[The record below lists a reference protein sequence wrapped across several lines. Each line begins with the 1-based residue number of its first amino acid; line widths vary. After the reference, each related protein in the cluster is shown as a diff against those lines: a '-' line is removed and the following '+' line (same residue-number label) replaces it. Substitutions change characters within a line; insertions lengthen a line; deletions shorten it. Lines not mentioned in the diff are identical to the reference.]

1 MSETEKPLFI
11 YSFLFSYT
19 ITFALLDL
27 VFFQQHTFQDTTRT
41 LESRHR
47 SFALPCRR
55 TLKKAA

>member
-27 VFFQQHTFQDTTRT
+27 VFFQQHTFQDTTK
-41 LESRHR
+41 
-47 SFALPCRR
+47 SFCSAFCL
-55 TLKKAA
+55 